1 VIDAKGAAAPGGPRS
16 DAELFAEAAR
26 RAAAREAFALCT
38 VVATDR
44 SVPRDAGAKML
55 VAPDGS
61 VCGTV
66 GGGPLEASVL
76 FEAVQLL
83 RGGGAS
89 GVRRFAL
96 TTAGEAAE
104 PLPAVPAPGE
114 DLGMKCGGE
123 VSVFIDVIRPAARLV
138 LYGAGHVGERVANM
152 AAEAGL
158 SAVVVDDRP
167 DFARRERFPRAA
179 DVRCADLEK
188 DALGGLSPG
197 PEDFVVIVTRCHA
210 LDEAVLEAALR
221 TPARYVGLIG
231 SRRKV
236 AVILRS
242 IARRLGRDPR
252 ADPRLHAPI
261 GLKLGDKSP
270 GEIAISILA
279 EVLLVKSAGE
289 LAHNRLAP
297 MQKGPRDHRGDAE
310 HVGGALDPASP
321 SDRPSGT

>member
-16 DAELFAEAAR
+16 DGELFAEAAR
-26 RAAAREAFALCT
+26 RAAAREPFALCT

-44 SVPRDAGAKML
+44 SAPRDAGAKML

-61 VCGTV
+61 ICGTV

-83 RGGGAS
+83 RGGG
-89 GVRRFAL
+89 GPGMRRFAL
-96 TTAGEAAE
+96 TTAGDAAQ
-104 PLPAVPAPGE
+104 PLPAVRSPGE

-123 VSVFIDVIRPAARLV
+123 ASVFIDVVRPAARLV
-138 LYGAGHVGERVANM
+138 LYGAGHVGERVANL

-167 DFARRERFPRAA
+167 DFARLERFPRAA
-179 DVRCADLEK
+179 EVRCADLEK
-188 DALGGLSPG
+188 EPLGGLSPG
-197 PEDFVVIVTRCHA
+197 PEDFVVVLTRCHA

-221 TPARYVGLIG
+221 SPARYVGLIG

-236 AVILRS
+236 ALILRS

-252 ADPRLHAPI
+252 ADARLHAPI

-279 EVLLVKSAGE
+279 EVLLVKSSGE
-289 LAHNRLAP
+289 LAHNRLGP
-297 MQKGPRDHRGDAE
+297 THKGQRDHRVDTESADQVGDE
-310 HVGGALDPASP
+310 PDS
-321 SDRPSGT
+321 RT

>member
-16 DAELFAEAAR
+16 DAELFAEVAR
-26 RAAAREAFALCT
+26 RAAAREPFALCT
-38 VVATDR
+38 VVATHR
-44 SVPRDAGAKML
+44 SAPRDAGAKML

-61 VCGTV
+61 ICGTV

-83 RGGGAS
+83 RGGGES
-89 GVRRFAL
+89 GIRRYAL
-96 TTAGEAAE
+96 TTAGDAAE
-104 PLPAVPAPGE
+104 PLPAAPSPGE

-123 VSVFIDVIRPAARLV
+123 ASVFIDVVRPAPRL
-138 LYGAGHVGERVANM
+138 LIYGAGHVGERLANL
-152 AAEAGL
+152 AGEAGL
-158 SAVVVDDRP
+158 TVVVVDDRP

-179 DVRCADLEK
+179 EVRCADLEN
-188 DALGGLSPG
+188 DPSGGLSPG
-197 PEDFVVIVTRCHA
+197 PEDFLVVLTRCHA

-221 TPARYVGLIG
+221 APARYVGLIG

-236 AVILRS
+236 ALILRS

-252 ADPRLHAPI
+252 ADARLHAPI

-279 EVLLVKSAGE
+279 EILLVKSSGE

-297 MQKGPRDHRGDAE
+297 THKGQRDHREEAE
-310 HVGGALDPASP
+310 TVQQAGGAPET
-321 SDRPSGT
+321 RT

>member
-1 VIDAKGAAAPGGPRS
+1 VIDAKGASAPAGAPT
-16 DAELFAEAAR
+16 DTELLAEAAR
-26 RAAAREAFALCT
+26 RAAAREPFALCT
-38 VVATDR
+38 VVATQR
-44 SVPRDAGAKML
+44 SAPRDAGAKML

-61 VCGTV
+61 ICGTV

-76 FEAVQLL
+76 FEALQLL
-83 RGGGAS
+83 RGGGSSAI
-89 GVRRFAL
+89 RRFAL
-96 TTAGEAAE
+96 TTAGDAAE

-114 DLGMKCGGE
+114 DLGMKCGGQ
-123 VSVFIDVIRPAARLV
+123 VSVFIDVVRPAARLV
-138 LYGAGHVGERVANM
+138 LYGAGHVGERVANL

-179 DVRCADLEK
+179 EVLCADLVK
-188 DALGGLSPG
+188 DPLGGLSPG
-197 PEDFVVIVTRCHA
+197 PEDFVVVLTRCHA

-236 AVILRS
+236 ALLLRS

-252 ADPRLHAPI
+252 ADPRLHAPV

-279 EVLLVKSAGE
+279 EVLLVKSSGE
-289 LAHNRLAP
+289 LAHNRLSP
-297 MQKGPRDHRGDAE
+297 KPSTGSGDDDSVSASRQ
-310 HVGGALDPASP
+310 LPAA
-321 SDRPSGT
+321 RRT